1 MHTNSDKD
9 IHGMHNASIVSITR
23 VQVNPV
29 TTGLDLIQRL
39 TGQLSDKWA
48 SIKVL

>member
-9 IHGMHNASIVSITR
+9 IHGMHNASIVSITH

-29 TTGLDLIQRL
+29 TTSLDLTQSLIVC
-39 TGQLSDKWA
+39 TMHA
-48 SIKVL
+48 H